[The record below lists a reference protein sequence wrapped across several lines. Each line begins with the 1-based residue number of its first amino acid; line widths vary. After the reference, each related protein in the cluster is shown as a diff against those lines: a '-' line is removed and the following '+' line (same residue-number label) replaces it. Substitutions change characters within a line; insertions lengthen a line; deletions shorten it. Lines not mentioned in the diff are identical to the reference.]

1 METVEV
7 GARHVAGQACHVA
20 VLLEELA
27 LLHGAQREGAA
38 AGQSQATGSA
48 AH

>member
-1 METVEV
+1 MEV
-7 GARHVAGQACHVA
+7 GAGHAAGQACRVA
-20 VLLEELA
+20 ILLEELA
-27 LLHGAQREGAA
+27 ILHGAQREGAA